1 MILISFFLSVNLFD
15 IYHLFMEDVHTH
27 FSERKL

>member
-1 MILISFFLSVNLFD
+1 
-15 IYHLFMEDVHTH
+15 MEDVHTH